1 MTTFREITDMEM
13 NGPYQGVEHD
23 PNGQRATIGERDI
36 GNREITCIE
45 DDRTVEVHI
54 YENGSSP
61 ATSMFS
67 TWALARADAMTRRAR
82 QAIAWAAM
90 QSGLTSSD
98 LIAFG
103 FEQMA

>member
-1 MTTFREITDMEM
+1 MTTFCEISDAELQ
-13 NGPYQGVEHD
+13 GPWQGVEHD
-23 PNGQRATIGERDI
+23 PNGERATIAEREI

-67 TWALARADAMTRRAR
+67 TWQLARADAMTRRAR
-82 QAIAWAAM
+82 QAIAWAVM
-90 QSGLTSSD
+90 QSGLTTSD
-98 LIAFG
+98 LVGFG
-103 FEQMA
+103 FEQTV